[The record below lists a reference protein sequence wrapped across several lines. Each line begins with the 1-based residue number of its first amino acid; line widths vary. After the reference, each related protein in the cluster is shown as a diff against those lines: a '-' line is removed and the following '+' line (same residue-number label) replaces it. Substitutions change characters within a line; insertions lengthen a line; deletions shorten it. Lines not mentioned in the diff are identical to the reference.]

1 MVAAKQAGSIMRQ
14 ILFLAVAA
22 LGIGV
27 YVARVADKTVV
38 DTPSQAAAA
47 QVSEQQT
54 QSSAGQHR
62 MALSSGRDGHFHAD
76 SRVNGR
82 MIDFLVDTG
91 ASLVVLRETDAA
103 MIGIRPMRG
112 DYTATV
118 ATANGKTKAAPV
130 KLERVEIGDIT
141 VFDVRA
147 LVMPDEALSQNLLG
161 VAFLSKLRRYEVAD
175 GRMMLEQ

>member
-1 MVAAKQAGSIMRQ
+1 MIAAKQTGFIMRQ
-14 ILFLAVAA
+14 ILFLAIAA

-27 YVARVADKTVV
+27 YAARYADKAIVE
-38 DTPSQAAAA
+38 TPSQAATA
-47 QVSEQQT
+47 QVSEQQAQT
-54 QSSAGQHR
+54 SAGQHR
-62 MALSSGRDGHFHAD
+62 MALSSGRDGHFRAN

-118 ATANGKTKAAPV
+118 TTANGKAKAAPV

-141 VFDVRA
+141 VFDVPA
-147 LVMPDEALSQNLLG
+147 LIMPDEVVSQNLLCG
-161 VAFLSKLRRYEVAD
+161 AFLSKLRRYEVAV
-175 GRMMLEQ
+175 GRMILAK